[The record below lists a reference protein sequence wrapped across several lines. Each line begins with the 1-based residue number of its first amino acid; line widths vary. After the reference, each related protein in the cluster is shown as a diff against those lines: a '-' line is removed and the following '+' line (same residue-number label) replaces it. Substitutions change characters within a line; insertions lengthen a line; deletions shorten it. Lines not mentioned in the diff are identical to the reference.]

1 MSYRYYAIVP
11 DTNGERILM
20 LREAGGWS
28 LPYFDRDRWV
38 IWQVVDY
45 VNQEIKSQLGI
56 DVTTL
61 RCLRIVL
68 GSPPKT
74 DSPVY
79 VMENHSPDWEPPSRG
94 RWFSQDQLPGLELGV
109 PEHRAIIDEWFTTF
123 DQKGPPPAPPP
134 WYVAGWFRMAST
146 WMSDEMSR
154 IGITATGPAEQ
165 LRSSE
170 RSSVLKA
177 RTDTGHVYFKAVPDM
192 FRYEPAL
199 TRALSDRFPGRISA
213 VLAVDADRHWML
225 MQDCGENDLSA
236 YEDVAVWE
244 AALRSYAE
252 IQIEMARQADDLFA
266 LGCPDRRLD
275 KLRLGI
281 GPLLSDTPAMLPGTR
296 WGLTNVEI
304 ESLRTRE
311 SEFEAMC
318 EALSGYGVPHS
329 IEHGDF
335 GYWQIIVDGDRRCFI
350 DWSDSCVSH
359 PFFSLAFILRE
370 LSFGAPKLVESQTL
384 LRDAYLEVWTEF
396 ESMDRLIRAFELSRP
411 LAVLHQAMIYH
422 QTVIPQT
429 AAKWESQN
437 MVPYFLRE
445 LV

>member
-94 RWFSQDQLPGLELGV
+94 RWFSQDQLPGLELAV
-109 PEHRAIIDEWFTTF
+109 PEHRAIIDEWFATF

-134 WYVAGWFRMAST
+134 WYVAGWFLIAST
-146 WMSDEMSR
+146 SMSDEMSR

-213 VLAVDADRHWML
+213 VLAVDADSR
-225 MQDCGENDLSA
+225 
-236 YEDVAVWE
+236 
-244 AALRSYAE
+244 
-252 IQIEMARQADDLFA
+252 I
-266 LGCPDRRLD
+266 
-275 KLRLGI
+275 
-281 GPLLSDTPAMLPGTR
+281 
-296 WGLTNVEI
+296 VE
-304 ESLRTRE
+304 RT
-311 SEFEAMC
+311 
-318 EALSGYGVPHS
+318 
-329 IEHGDF
+329 
-335 GYWQIIVDGDRRCFI
+335 
-350 DWSDSCVSH
+350 
-359 PFFSLAFILRE
+359 
-370 LSFGAPKLVESQTL
+370 T
-384 LRDAYLEVWTEF
+384 
-396 ESMDRLIRAFELSRP
+396 
-411 LAVLHQAMIYH
+411 
-422 QTVIPQT
+422 
-429 AAKWESQN
+429 
-437 MVPYFLRE
+437 
-445 LV
+445 